1 MTEDELRKVV
11 AITTKHATSS
21 IPLELK
27 FRKADVPLEHA
38 DRARTDRI
46 PFHVPTTC
54 TFLNDTLKL
63 CKVQDPHFDQ
73 THGLAFYHGEPRFL
87 KCAIPPP
94 VDFVFPPKAQLPP
107 VHFPNLYTPSFDAL
121 LSYNGAQSKNH
132 YHLNSEVY
140 DAIQRDIIAFGEK
153 YIPLQSKV
161 RLVLDLGSA
170 GGSFG
175 LMMNAM
181 YNTQSLSVAYPDWPY
196 CEYITERGG
205 LCMNLDA
212 KRPLPFAKHSFDL
225 IHAAWLYHSF
235 SPEPLQSLMLDVN
248 RMPYAA
254 PGRLLVHR
262 RRHVAGAVRS
272 TFSAFGYQPLFL
284 AEKPLRSDVFISR
297 NNKLEIHF
305 FLIYL
310 KPSEK
315 WLQKN
320 GVKMNFQLVVP
331 TYEHVR
337 PQQLGACR
345 AGIPPVFRVVQPDMF
360 ARKFSVCAHVPV
372 PLCRRVALFC
382 CVCLFAY
389 KCVWN

>member
-1 MTEDELRKVV
+1 MSDLWLAVALTLVVVALAGGAVVNEDELRKEV

-38 DRARTDRI
+38 DRASNDRI

-54 TFLNDTLKL
+54 TFLNDTLKI

-73 THGLAFYHGEPRFL
+73 GHNLAFYHGEPRFL

-140 DAIQRDIIAFGEK
+140 DVIFKDIIAFGAK

-161 RLVLDLGSA
+161 RLVLDLGSG

-175 LMMNAM
+175 LVMNAM

-248 RMPYAA
+248 RMLR
-254 PGRLLVHR
+254 PGGYLWIDDGMSLAQYEVIKR
-262 RRHVAGAVRS
+262 

-305 FLIYL
+305 YAIYL
-310 KPSEK
+310 KPS
-315 WLQKN
+315 
-320 GVKMNFQLVVP
+320 
-331 TYEHVR
+331 Y
-337 PQQLGACR
+337 
-345 AGIPPVFRVVQPDMF
+345 
-360 ARKFSVCAHVPV
+360 SVYSTPCA
-372 PLCRRVALFC
+372 
-382 CVCLFAY
+382 
-389 KCVWN
+389 